1 MKNESIPY
9 EKALALIGNTYT
21 LQMRENLTID
31 VNIVQNQ
38 YGFITYGFKT
48 PTGFGGR
55 HYYSLCNQIAEAF
68 SEQYAEIDTAIN
80 LYNRTF

>member
-1 MKNESIPY
+1 MKNKFIAY
-9 EKALALIGNTYT
+9 EQAVALIGNTYKVQVT
-21 LQMRENLTID
+21 ENLTID

-48 PTGFGGR
+48 PIGFGGR

-68 SEQYAEIDTAIN
+68 SEQHAEIDTAIN